1 MIEEKNLQ
9 NIIDELIDL
18 SNTKYGLLKV
28 GRDTLNVDILFIE
41 RFSELKL
48 KLGVESL
55 NETDLS
61 KYPKMKDLIE
71 MVQKIHQYEDD
82 TRVKNK
88 RVNQAINAYKK

>member
-1 MIEEKNLQ
+1 MIEEKKLND
-9 NIIDELIDL
+9 IIDELIDL

-41 RFSELKL
+41 KFSELKL

-55 NETDLS
+55 HEADLS
-61 KYPKMKDLIE
+61 KYPKMKNLIE
-71 MVQKIHQYEDD
+71 LIKKINQYEDEN
-82 TRVKNK
+82 RVTNK